1 MTSDAPNLDIS
12 LPVKSSSLKH
22 HSFPF
27 FNRRESTPTSVARPL
42 SLRSP
47 SFHHSMRWKPS
58 RKHDAKKTGTILH
71 AVPEADAPSAP
82 LPQQVERDAAP
93 SPNDEILN
101 AIGRLQPSPDSTSR
115 PNTPHSLR
123 TSSSRAN
130 SVMSSPFSP
139 TRSRREK
146 SSPFPSPK
154 VGVWKNGK
162 AHWDST
168 PSIPLIA
175 NASDAFV
182 ELETAPI
189 IENAPAEKKN
199 GRPRIQVI
207 IPNDQRAMP
216 FLALPPFG
224 QSNSLSRH
232 NPTDV
237 GSGVSPPSG
246 TRKLPLR
253 TSVVSPLMT
262 QTLKPVRPTT
272 DPSSHLAITEEQPG
286 SSGAGHIPLP
296 SMSTSDEDSQIEDD
310 ASSNYSRD
318 SSRTSMDSAS
328 SPQEVKPVSLHSR
341 SGSLAFSIR
350 SPVAAGVFD
359 DNASTVR
366 RTVSRQSTSQ
376 SVEVCLQVPVIDESP
391 VLGMYYQHK
400 SPRKSH
406 KAYDVL
412 GVSRPQRGASIKSLS
427 TCRQSG
433 VQRRTSSCGLSRRSS
448 TSLKQKELIERSLT
462 KRLPPTPSSPTLS
475 EAEHD
480 LEHHLTAITDESAY
494 SPFGLEPAA
503 DRTVEV
509 EEDDLYA
516 TPAPAV
522 PRRSSKRN
530 TILSTSLFPAS
541 RCPSKHIA
549 SQYQQQAKSLSPPAP
564 TDGLK
569 RSWNKGRGQH
579 LTVAIPE
586 TTKRLTNDFT
596 FSPIPIPE
604 PTRDTNRNI
613 SPEVAEGVIF
623 SILENLESLDDLF
636 ATAVVNKGF
645 YRVFKR
651 HELSLM
657 KSALR
662 KMSPPAWEHREICP
676 PDSEDQDLESPKQV
690 DYTPTSY
697 LQYYIRDMYIIAALK
712 SLILDQ
718 CQSFLRPETAAALAS
733 NDQVISS
740 GLDDTFWRIWSF
752 CKLFGSGKGR
762 EDDVVAQMDWLK
774 GGLLVHQN
782 GCQGTIFSTHSTD
795 VSSILATAPEHFAKG
810 NAGGLTTEQLYDMTE
825 LWNCLGVLLQGFEGR
840 TEQAREHGVYESTD
854 VRGGDVD
861 GEEFMLEEWYH
872 YLLTLGLSAILDLAT
887 PSKLPDASLFVLAS
901 ENGWVNWK
909 APQHGGSRKTFL
921 KEAVSRVYEDKIAA
935 SFSSQGQKEMIRQLS
950 KQRIQ
955 KHILEIRK
963 RKMTG
968 ESREVRMSQ
977 ERPMSNWESVFTR
990 FAGPQPPASR
1000 ATSMSSPLSV
1010 RSPLAA
1016 VPETS
1021 SLTSLVPP
1029 PLENHPAFL
1038 QHPLQQQINQSSS
1051 AENTAEK
1058 AIYRIVEMGFTAD
1071 QARHALRM
1079 TDMGDGLRVDRAVEL
1094 LLRA

>member
-1 MTSDAPNLDIS
+1 MAPEAPSLDIS
-12 LPVKSSSLKH
+12 SSSLKH
-22 HSFPF
+22 RSLSFF
-27 FNRRESTPTSVARPL
+27 TKRESTPASVARQVSMRGPT
-42 SLRSP
+42 
-47 SFHHSMRWKPS
+47 FHHSLRWKS
-58 RKHDAKKTGTILH
+58 SKKRDAKNTATVLR

-82 LPQQVERDAAP
+82 LPQRAERDAAP
-93 SPNDEILN
+93 SPNDEILH

-115 PNTPHSLR
+115 PNTPHSSR
-123 TSSSRAN
+123 TSSSRAP
-130 SVMSSPFSP
+130 SVTSSPFSP
-139 TRSRREK
+139 TRSRRDK
-146 SSPFPSPK
+146 VSPFPSPK
-154 VGVWKNGK
+154 VGVWKDGK
-162 AHWDST
+162 AHWDSA

-175 NASDAFV
+175 NASDAFAG
-182 ELETAPI
+182 LEATPI
-189 IENAPAEKKN
+189 TDQAPAEKKN
-199 GRPRIQVI
+199 RRPRIQVI

-216 FLALPPFG
+216 FPALAFFSQNNNIP
-224 QSNSLSRH
+224 H
-232 NPTDV
+232 YDATEV
-237 GSGVSPPSG
+237 VSGVSPPSG
-246 TRKLPLR
+246 SRKLPLR

-262 QTLKPVRPTT
+262 NMPKPARPST
-272 DPSSHLAITEEQPG
+272 DPSSHLAIAEEQPED
-286 SSGAGHIPLP
+286 SGPGHRPLP
-296 SMSTSDEDSQIEDD
+296 SMSTSDEDSQIGDDD
-310 ASSNYSRD
+310 ASSNYSKH
-318 SSRTSMDSAS
+318 SSRTSMDSDS
-328 SPQEVKPVSLHSR
+328 SPREVKPISLHSR
-341 SGSLAFSIR
+341 SGSVVFSIH

-359 DNASTVR
+359 DDASIAQ
-366 RTVSRQSTSQ
+366 RTAPRESSTQ
-376 SVEVCLQVPVIDESP
+376 DVEVCLQVPMIEESP
-391 VLGMYYQHK
+391 ILGLHYQHPT
-400 SPRKSH
+400 PRKGQ

-412 GVSRPQRGASIKSLS
+412 GISRPQRGTSTASLS
-427 TCRQSG
+427 TCRHSG
-433 VQRRTSSCGLSRRSS
+433 IQRRTSSCGLSRRSN
-448 TSLKQKELIERSLT
+448 TSLRRKELLERSLT
-462 KRLPPTPSSPTLS
+462 KRLPPTPPSPTLS

-480 LEHHLTAITDESAY
+480 LEHHLTAINDDSPY
-494 SPFGLEPAA
+494 SPFGLDQAVN
-503 DRTVEV
+503 RTVEV
-509 EEDDLYA
+509 EGDDLYA
-516 TPAPAV
+516 HPAPVV

-530 TILSTSLFPAS
+530 TILSPTMLSAS
-541 RCPSKHIA
+541 RCPPTYIA
-549 SQYQQQAKSLSPPAP
+549 SQYQQPTGSLSPPVP

-569 RSWNKGRGQH
+569 RSWSKGRGQN

-586 TTKRLTNDFT
+586 AAKRLTSDFT

-604 PTRDTNRNI
+604 PAHNADRNI
-613 SPEVAEGVIF
+613 SPEVAEGVIL
-623 SILENLESLDDLF
+623 SILQNLESLDDLF

-662 KMSPPAWEHREICP
+662 NMSPPAWEHREICP
-676 PDSEDQDLESPKQV
+676 PDSEEQDLETPKQV

-782 GCQGTIFSTHSTD
+782 GCRGTIFSTHSTD
-795 VSSILATAPEHFAKG
+795 ASSILATAPEHFAKG
-810 NAGGLTTEQLYDMTE
+810 NEGGLTTEQLYDMTE

-840 TEQAREHGVYESTD
+840 TEQAREYGVYESTE

-872 YLLTLGLSAILDLAT
+872 YLLTLGLSTILDLAT

-968 ESREVRMSQ
+968 EIREVRMSQ

-1000 ATSMSSPLSV
+1000 APSMSSPLSA
-1010 RSPLAA
+1010 RSPLAP

-1021 SLTSLVPP
+1021 HSGFVNLVPP